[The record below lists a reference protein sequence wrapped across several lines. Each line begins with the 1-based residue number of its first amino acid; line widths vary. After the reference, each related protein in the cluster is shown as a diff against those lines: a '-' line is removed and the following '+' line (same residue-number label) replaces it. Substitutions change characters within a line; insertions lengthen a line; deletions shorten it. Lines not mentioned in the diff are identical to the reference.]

1 MKINCHVDPNLKEE
15 HGELWLRKITPEIN
29 DFLQKLAQSDDAI
42 WCHYL
47 SQIVPVKYQDIY
59 ALEVAN
65 RDISVFTE
73 KQQLSYNDRLSNLK
87 TDLPSYFI
95 EASRSAVFN
104 YQHIDHLEILDNGL
118 IDVVLTNNH
127 RVQISRRNIKNLKER
142 LGI

>member
-42 WCHYL
+42 WCHYQ
-47 SQIVPVKYQDIY
+47 SHIIPVKYQDIY

-127 RVQISRRNIKNLKER
+127 RVQISRRNIKKLKER

>member
-42 WCHYL
+42 WCHYQ

-73 KQQLSYNDRLSNLK
+73 KQQLSYND
-87 TDLPSYFI
+87 
-95 EASRSAVFN
+95 
-104 YQHIDHLEILDNGL
+104 
-118 IDVVLTNNH
+118 
-127 RVQISRRNIKNLKER
+127 
-142 LGI
+142 